1 MYTIKV
7 DYQTGDSF
15 HTEDTSDTLNG
26 EWTLEVA
33 KENLKRI
40 KEHYSIIKDRKNY
53 YSIAMQKKAEKELE
67 EAKTKPWYSGKYWEY
82 GIMLLENDGSSKQH
96 HCNWTGYFESLY
108 GASIIACNKDDD
120 DMSFTL

>member
-1 MYTIKV
+1 MYTIRV

-26 EWTLEVA
+26 EWNLDVA

-40 KEHYSIIKDRKNY
+40 KEHYCVVKNRKNY
-53 YSIAMQKKAEKELE
+53 YSIAMQKHAEKEQ
-67 EAKTKPWYSGKYWEY
+67 EAAKSKPWHSGKYWEY
-82 GIMLLENDGSSKQH
+82 GILLLENDGTSKEY

>member
-7 DYQTGDSF
+7 DYQTGGSF
-15 HTEDTSDTLNG
+15 HTEDTSDTLKG

-40 KEHYSIIKDRKNY
+40 KEHYSFINNRKNY

-67 EAKTKPWYSGKYWEY
+67 QIKTKPWYSGKDWEF
-82 GIMLLENDGSSKQH
+82 GILLLENDGTSKEY
-96 HCNWTGYFESLY
+96 HCTWTGYFEKLY
-108 GASIIACNKDDD
+108 GASIIACNEDDD